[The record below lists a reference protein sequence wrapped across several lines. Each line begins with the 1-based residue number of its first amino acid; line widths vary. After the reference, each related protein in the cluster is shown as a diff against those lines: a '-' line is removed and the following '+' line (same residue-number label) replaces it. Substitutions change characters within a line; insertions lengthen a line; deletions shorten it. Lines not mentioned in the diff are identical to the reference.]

1 MSVAARRLGG
11 WLVAGAVLG
20 GCEHPPASPDAEHEH
35 PQAHG
40 HDHGHDEDSE
50 REAVVVT
57 TWTEG
62 TELFVEFPAL
72 VVDEDSP
79 FAAHLTWLD
88 GFRPVATGEVTV
100 VLSGGGAP
108 DERFSAEPSA
118 TAGIFRPVARP
129 THATTRTVTVVLEV
143 EGRRWEHAAGTHA
156 VVASLAEAPAA
167 GSEDDDGS
175 IALLKEQQWVMPFS
189 TRLADTSVLR
199 PSLSAFARIE
209 PRADGEVEVSAPA
222 TGRLVP
228 TGEPIP
234 VVGSHVEGG
243 DLLARFVPRLEGAA
257 DVPSLDL
264 AASTARL
271 DVEQTTR
278 ERKRLEG
285 LLADGAVPE
294 RRVVEA
300 RHAEAE
306 AKALLD
312 AANRR
317 LGQFRRVQRT
327 GGRGGKTGIEVRTP
341 LPGTVLRVDAVAG
354 ALVEDGDP
362 LFHIVD
368 ERSLWLSV
376 RVPEIDADHV
386 ERITGVW
393 FLPPGASEPI
403 EVGAEAIVMR
413 GRQVDP
419 RTRTIEVIFTVPNE
433 PAALRVGSRV
443 QAHLLLGPG
452 REVVSVP
459 REAVLFDEGL
469 EVVFVQLGGESFER
483 RQVQT
488 GIRDRGQ
495 VEILSGVSAG
505 ERVVVDGAHA
515 VKLASA
521 STTAPAHGHPH

>member
-1 MSVAARRLGG
+1 MSAATRRLVG

-20 GCEHPPASPDAEHEH
+20 GCGHRSSSSDADHEH
-35 PQAHG
+35 VQAHG
-40 HDHGHDEDSE
+40 HDHGHDEGPE
-50 REAVVVT
+50 REAAVVT
-57 TWTEG
+57 TWTED
-62 TELFVEFPAL
+62 TELFVEFPAF
-72 VVDEDSP
+72 VVGEDSP

-88 GFRPVATGEVTV
+88 GFQPVATGEVTV

-118 TAGIFRPVARP
+118 TAGIFRPVVRP
-129 THATTRTVTVVLEV
+129 AHAVTRTVEVVLEV
-143 EGRRWEHAAGTHA
+143 EGRRWEHATGTHA

-167 GSEDDDGS
+167 GSEDDDGAIS
-175 IALLKEQQWVMPFS
+175 FLKEQQWVMPFS
-189 TRLADTSVLR
+189 TRLADTSALR

-264 AASTARL
+264 AVSAARL
-271 DVEQTTR
+271 DVEQTAR
-278 ERKRLEG
+278 ERTRLEG
-285 LLADGAVPE
+285 LLTDGAVPE

-306 AKALLD
+306 AKASLE
-312 AANRR
+312 AAKRR
-317 LGQFRRVQRT
+317 LDQFRRVQRT
-327 GGRGGKTGIEVRTP
+327 GGRGGKTGIEIRTP
-341 LPGTVLRVDAVAG
+341 LPGTVMRVDAVAG

-376 RVPEIDADHV
+376 QVPEIDADQID
-386 ERITGVW
+386 RITGVW
-393 FLPPGASEPI
+393 FLSPGASDPV
-403 EVGAEAIVMR
+403 EVGAEAIVTR

-419 RTRTIEVIFTVPNE
+419 RTRTIEVSFTVPNE
-433 PAALRVGSRV
+433 SAALRVGSRML
-443 QAHLLLGPG
+443 AHLLLGLG

-459 REAVLFDEGL
+459 REAVLVDEGRQ
-469 EVVFVQLGGESFER
+469 VVFVQLGGESFER
-483 RQVQT
+483 RLVQT

-495 VEILSGVSAG
+495 VEILSGVSSG
-505 ERVVVDGAHA
+505 ERVVVYGAHA

-521 STTAPAHGHPH
+521 STTALAHGHPH